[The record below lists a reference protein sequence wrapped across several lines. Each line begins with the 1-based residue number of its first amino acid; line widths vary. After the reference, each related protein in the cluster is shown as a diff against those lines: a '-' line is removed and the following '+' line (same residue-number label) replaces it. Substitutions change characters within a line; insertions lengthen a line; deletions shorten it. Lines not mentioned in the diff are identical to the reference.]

1 MIPIS
6 DNLFISTRKKPII
19 IYWLLVI
26 NILLFVWELKLEIS
40 GELGLFIYNWGLIP
54 AKIYDAIAN

>member
-40 GELGLFIYNWGLIP
+40 GELGLFIYNWG
-54 AKIYDAIAN
+54 